1 MRYST
6 DTQRKQK
13 TSYEGCPAKNRVEPE
28 GMQEALSVSAAS
40 KNGRNGDN
48 GYSSNL
54 LEAIVDRDNLNR
66 AYKRVK
72 ANGGSPGVDGMTV
85 DELLPYLKQHGNA
98 IRQAI
103 LEGTYVPQP
112 VRRKEIPKPGGGVRQ
127 LGIPTVVD
135 RVIQQAIAQ
144 VLTPIFDTGFSEHS
158 YGFRPGR
165 SAKDAVKQAR
175 TYIQEGYRWVVD
187 IDLARYFDTVN
198 HDKLMSL
205 VARKVRDKRVLKLIR
220 AYLKSGVMVNGV
232 VVEVEK
238 GCPQGGPLSPLLSNI
253 MLDELDKELEKR
265 GHKFCRYADDCNIYV
280 KSRRAGE
287 RVMQSITNF
296 LEGKLKLQVNREKS
310 AVDRPWKRKFLGFS
324 FYIKDGVVGIRVHDK
339 PIKKFMDKVRQILSR
354 SNGQS
359 TEQRIEALNRCI
371 IGWVNY
377 FGLADMRNLARRLD
391 KWIRRRIRMC
401 IWKQWR
407 KIKTRHDNLVRLGL
421 EDYKAWEFANT
432 RKGYWRVSNSPILS
446 RTLTNEYLANL
457 GLISLTQQYSKYANS
472 DEPPYARPARTVV

>member
-6 DTQRKQK
+6 DTRRKQK
-13 TSYEGCPAKNRVEPE
+13 TSHGGWPAENRVEPE
-28 GMQEALSVSAAS
+28 GMQGVPSVFSAS
-40 KNGRNGDN
+40 KDGRDGSSE
-48 GYSSNL
+48 YSGNL
-54 LEAIVDRDNLNR
+54 LEAIVARDNLNR

-72 ANGGSPGVDGMTV
+72 ANGGSPGLDGMTV
-85 DELLPYLKQHGNA
+85 DELLPYLKQHGEA

-144 VLTPIFDTGFSEHS
+144 VLSPIFDPGFSEHCH
-158 YGFRPGR
+158 GFRPGR

-175 TYIQEGYRWVVD
+175 AYIQDGYGWVVD
-187 IDLARYFDTVN
+187 IDLAKYFDTVN

-205 VARKVRDKRVLKLIR
+205 VARKVTDKRVLKLIR

-232 VVEVEK
+232 VVETEE

-253 MLDELDKELEKR
+253 MLDELDRELERR

-280 KSRRAGE
+280 RSQRAGE

-296 LEGKLKLQVNREKS
+296 LEGRLKLRVNREKS
-310 AVDRPWKRKFLGFS
+310 AVDRPWRRKFLGFS
-324 FYIKDGVVGIRVHDK
+324 FYISKSAIRIRVHNESV
-339 PIKKFMDKVRQILSR
+339 KKFMDRVRQILSR
-354 SNGQS
+354 SNGLS
-359 TEQRIEALNRCI
+359 TEQRLERLRRFVT
-371 IGWVNY
+371 GWVNY
-377 FGLADMRNLARRLD
+377 YGLADMKNLARRLD
-391 KWIRRRIRMC
+391 EWIRRRIRMC

-407 KIKTRHDNLVRLGL
+407 KIKTRHDNLVRFGI
-421 EDYKAWEFANT
+421 EEHKAWEFANT
-432 RKGYWRVSNSPILS
+432 RKGYWRISNSPILNY
-446 RTLTNEYLANL
+446 TLTNEYLGSL
-457 GLISLTQQYSKYANS
+457 GFISLTQRYSMHAHS
-472 DEPPYARPARTVV
+472 GEPPYARSACTVV

>member
-13 TSYEGCPAKNRVEPE
+13 TSYEGWPAKNRVEPE
-28 GMQEALSVSAAS
+28 GMQGAPSVSAAS

-48 GYSSNL
+48 EYSGNL
-54 LEAIVDRDNLNR
+54 LEAIVYRDNLNQ
-66 AYKRVK
+66 AYRRVK
-72 ANGGSPGVDGMTV
+72 ANRGSHGVDGMTV
-85 DELLPYLKQHGNA
+85 DALLPYLKQHGNA
-98 IRQAI
+98 IRRAI

-144 VLTPIFDTGFSEHS
+144 VLTPIFDPGFSEHS

-165 SAKDAVKQAR
+165 NAKSAVKQAR
-175 TYIQEGYRWVVD
+175 AYIQDGYRWVVD

-205 VARKVRDKRVLKLIR
+205 VARKVTDKRVLKLIR

-232 VVEVEK
+232 VVDVEK

-287 RVMQSITNF
+287 RVMRSIKSF

-324 FYIKDGVVGIRVHDK
+324 FYIGRGVVGIRVHNK
-339 PIKKFMDKVRQILSR
+339 PVEKFMDKVRRILSR
-354 SNGQS
+354 SNGLS
-359 TEQRIEALNRCI
+359 TEQRVEALNRFV

-377 FGLADMRNLARRLD
+377 FGLADMKNLARRLD
-391 KWIRRRIRMC
+391 EWIRRRIRMC

-407 KIKTRHDNLVRLGL
+407 KIKTRHDNLVKLGI
-421 EDYKAWEFANT
+421 DDRKAWEFANT
-432 RKGYWRVSNSPILS
+432 RKGYWRVSNSPILNC
-446 RTLTNEYLANL
+446 TLTNEYLRSI
-457 GLISLTQQYSKYANS
+457 GFISLTQRYSKYAHS
-472 DEPPYARPARTVV
+472 GEPPYARPACTVV